1 MLGPLLMY
9 AISATL
15 ALIGPWG
22 IAIIIIALLIYA
34 IIMNVEGFRDK
45 IVEVLQA
52 VMTFL
57 TDIVMTV
64 VQSIIDI
71 ATNLYNTWKDTLVTF
86 FYEAVIPAVEAV
98 ANMFGNLLDGVGF
111 VIGIF
116 ESLWDL
122 FKMYILPVLEGAL
135 TIAIDLVI
143 TYFMALF
150 TVIFGVIRIVWTIIS
165 TFVSLVYQF
174 LEAIGVVDW
183 IKKVFRDLAAWGS
196 GPEFQEFIDTVV
208 SGFSWIVGGLW
219 EMIKFINGGIEGF
232 EKLGRAAKNQQILK
246 DIPEFFMEGGFNVS
260 EALAHGLAGTM
271 YNPSPATIRKN
282 PAYQVAIS
290 EILEAEQRQSNQKV
304 FKQVQIQQQL
314 NEYKRIASS
323 YDPYSLSQ
331 KAKDNDKGGGFMDGF
346 MSMFGA
352 GGGKGVAAS
361 LGFGAPALPAGMT
374 KEQMA
379 GGPPPSIF
387 GDSGDPRGYAT
398 GSAGSTAPREK
409 AFGGGDDEL
418 KTTAY
423 LGMTASGFD
432 GYLDGVSRTKAEG
445 EAFRARQVSEA
456 REAAI
461 IKIGEARTAKLDT
474 AARIAGLRTGAF
486 YNRGRGDYTGG
497 ATTVITNID
506 ARGADNVPVIVAS
519 VTSAAGV
526 AGALI
531 KKDIGKA
538 YAGTTP

>member
-1 MLGPLLMY
+1 
-9 AISATL
+9 
-15 ALIGPWG
+15 
-22 IAIIIIALLIYA
+22 
-34 IIMNVEGFRDK
+34 
-45 IVEVLQA
+45 
-52 VMTFL
+52 
-57 TDIVMTV
+57 
-64 VQSIIDI
+64 
-71 ATNLYNTWKDTLVTF
+71 
-86 FYEAVIPAVEAV
+86 
-98 ANMFGNLLDGVGF
+98 MFGTLMDGVQW
-111 VIGIF
+111 VIDVLD
-116 ESLWDL
+116 SLWQL

-143 TYFMALF
+143 TYLMALY
-150 TVIFGVIRIVWTIIS
+150 TVIFGVIRIAWTIIS

-174 LEAIGVVDW
+174 LEAIGVIDW
-183 IKKVFRDLAAWGS
+183 IKKVFRDLSAWGS
-196 GPEFQEFIDTVV
+196 GPEFQQFIDTVV

-331 KAKDNDKGGGFMDGF
+331 KAKDNDKGGGFMEGF

-352 GGGKGVAAS
+352 GGGAGVAAK

-387 GDSGDPRGYAT
+387 GDSGDARGYST

-423 LGMTASGFD
+423 LGMTASGFE
-432 GYLDGVSRTKAEG
+432 GYLDGVARVKAEG
-445 EAFRARQVSEA
+445 EDFRARKASEA

-461 IKIGEARTAKLDT
+461 IRIADERAARLDT

-486 YNRGRGDYTGG
+486 YNRGGGDYSGS
-497 ATTVITNID
+497 ATVITNID
-506 ARGADNVPVIVAS
+506 ARGSGNVVPEIVAS

-526 AGALI
+526 AGKILNNAV
-531 KKDIGKA
+531 GKA
-538 YAGTTP
+538 YAGATP